1 MEDIRTHRKVDNQL
15 SGYPRELGEG
25 YAVVTL
31 NTTERMVA
39 DHTGLIHGGFLFS
52 CADYTAM
59 LSVNHPNVVL
69 ARAEVS
75 FLKPVKLGEEVTFK
89 GNVDRKE
96 GKKVFVNVKG
106 YKGEEEVFGGVFLCV
121 IPEKHVL
128 EGR

>member
-1 MEDIRTHRKVDNQL
+1 MEAIRTHTNIDNQL
-15 SGYPRELGEG
+15 SGYPQELGDG
-25 YAVVTL
+25 YAVVKLIT
-31 NTTERMVA
+31 NERMTA
-39 DHTGLIHGGFLFS
+39 DETGLVHGGFIFS

-69 ARAEVS
+69 ARAEVK
-75 FLKPVKLGEEVTFK
+75 FLKPVRLGDEITFK

-106 YKGEEEVFGGVFLCV
+106 YKGEEEVFSGVFLCV